1 MNVADPILAYRA
13 ELRSAASRRV
23 VARRRRIFVVIAVAV
38 VGVLTASL
46 SLAATET
53 GWLTA
58 KPAPPEAVT
67 GFEQYTPQLG
77 FHPQVGK
84 AAFVAQDGPIELYAT
99 SNREGGICYLL
110 DEPWKPANAGDGGTC
125 STKAKADEPIT
136 AGLLGMSALSD
147 AGLATIVVAGRARSP
162 AARTIR
168 FEDPAGGVVERP
180 IGAEG
185 YYVAALRA
193 RPLDFSPVVTPNG
206 VRCPRGAWEPTFVA
220 LDLDEH
226 AVLESKISLAR
237 SEGCTFGGEGTPHG
251 PYRTGH

>member
-46 SLAATET
+46 SLAATQT

-58 KPAPPEAVT
+58 KPAPPEAVI

-77 FHPQVGK
+77 FHPQVGQ
-84 AAFVAQDGPIELYAT
+84 AEFVAQDGQIKLYAT
-99 SNREGGICYLL
+99 SNREGGICYLV

-125 STKAKADEPIT
+125 STKAKADAPIT

-147 AGLATIVVAGRARSP
+147 AGLATIVVAGRVRSP

-168 FEDPAGGVVERP
+168 FEDPP
-180 IGAEG
+180 AE
-185 YYVAALRA
+185 
-193 RPLDFSPVVTPNG
+193 
-206 VRCPRGAWEPTFVA
+206 
-220 LDLDEH
+220 
-226 AVLESKISLAR
+226 
-237 SEGCTFGGEGTPHG
+237 
-251 PYRTGH
+251 